1 MKKLI
6 TIFAMLALP
15 PFTNAQ
21 ATNPQNTF
29 SNAVNVNSPTLWLNF
44 NDATTTFKDSVSQSS
59 FGSYAKIGALITPT
73 GAVSAGYVVLN
84 PIALP
89 AGAIN
94 SFSVQFY
101 TPPTAGAYTFVVAS
115 GTAPTSLTIAQ
126 SFTVNVAATTAVQT
140 FTAPA
145 NFTAVT
151 VTAGEYFGYWASSS
165 TIATGY
171 TTTGGQGFYY
181 VAAASSLPSGAHSYT
196 TQAGPD
202 NLDLV
207 PTVITSNTGTPLQP
221 GFDSTNNSNYSA
233 EFAYNQFDAS
243 PNNTLGAIDWNTP
256 WTMLIHVDRFNWD
269 HTGTEI
275 LASKGD
281 TNTTGVINNWWKVFV
296 QPNSYGVGASQLCF
310 TRHGLAPDTAP
321 NTGGVFVA
329 SQELCTQ
336 NVDDAMPNGFNYDI
350 VLEDSGTGT
359 PGALSLYL
367 NGLSMPLILVT
378 GTTSGFGGVT
388 IAATSGGTGYASTT
402 PYTSTGG
409 GPNCVVQGMA
419 YATGGVITSAY
430 SSTGNANAGCT
441 STPTIVLTAPTGTG
455 AVLTA
460 TSYPMTMNSST
471 WPLLVPGYVSN
482 GAYYGMDNADSSQNP
497 LYIDEFAI
505 FPGNLSFGQVTNL
518 FYTTKFYQNLLY
530 SYSTPPVVVFDSC
543 GCGPDF
549 SGDQTMAMTIGAA
562 KAGIIKLA
570 GLVDNDGNP
579 NGENSVGWWRQM
591 LDEAG
596 LNDVGISVGPGSP
609 TGNTGGCP
617 AANITAYN
625 ASTAQ
630 NASAYESSVTMYRT
644 IFAEYPT
651 TPVYALVTQ
660 GANGYAAFV
669 TSPADSISPLTGL
682 QLQARNAANGGYVN
696 MFQGNLGLT
705 PTAFQTILNNNGNL
719 PIYMFGGSPAQGG
732 PGILVSRTAND
743 PLYLVAAAIT
753 RGNDVVSGWTNLN
766 LAQVLSP
773 YFYGGVTVAYSGGT
787 GYATS
792 TPFTST
798 GGGTYCHVAGIMT
811 ASGGVPNGIETSWG
825 ESFPS
830 TSTYNGIGYGCMSPP
845 TLVLTNPTGAG
856 VTLTATTTLTVTC
869 YGPSGCTNQYVVWP
883 NQYAQTPS
891 GSGTAP
897 VFTWF
902 QNSLMDPPPN
912 GAPRPY

>member
-1 MKKLI
+1 MSGIRRGWMLLAAVV
-6 TIFAMLALP
+6 AMIAGY
-15 PFTNAQ
+15 TSTVAAQ
-21 ATNPQNTF
+21 
-29 SNAVNVNSPTLWLNF
+29 V
-44 NDATTTFKDSVSQSS
+44 ATTTVADTVYSANGTPATGTVLVSWNSFTTMGGQTVPAGSTSVT
-59 FGSYAKIGALITPT
+59 IGA
-73 GAVSAGYVVLN
+73 GG
-84 PIALP
+84 
-89 AGAIN
+89 
-94 SFSVQFY
+94 Q
-101 TPPTAGAYTFVVAS
+101 
-115 GTAPTSLTIAQ
+115 LTIALAPNAGATPMGSYYTAIFHLNDGTTSRQ
-126 SFTVNVAATTAVQT
+126 YWVVPVTVPGAGPATLAEIKNQILPVSVAMQTVSKQYVDNSIAAAAT
-140 FTAPA
+140 
-145 NFTAVT
+145 
-151 VTAGEYFGYWASSS
+151 
-165 TIATGY
+165 
-171 TTTGGQGFYY
+171 GF
-181 VAAASSLPSGAHSYT
+181 
-196 TQAGPD
+196 
-202 NLDLV
+202 
-207 PTVITSNTGTPLQP
+207 PL
-221 GFDSTNNSNYSA
+221 
-233 EFAYNQFDAS
+233 
-243 PNNTLGAIDWNTP
+243 
-256 WTMLIHVDRFNWD
+256 
-269 HTGTEI
+269 
-275 LASKGD
+275 
-281 TNTTGVINNWWKVFV
+281 
-296 QPNSYGVGASQLCF
+296 
-310 TRHGLAPDTAP
+310 
-321 NTGGVFVA
+321 
-329 SQELCTQ
+329 
-336 NVDDAMPNGFNYDI
+336 DDAMPNGFNYDI

-530 SYSTPPVVVFDSC
+530 SYTTPPVVVFDSC